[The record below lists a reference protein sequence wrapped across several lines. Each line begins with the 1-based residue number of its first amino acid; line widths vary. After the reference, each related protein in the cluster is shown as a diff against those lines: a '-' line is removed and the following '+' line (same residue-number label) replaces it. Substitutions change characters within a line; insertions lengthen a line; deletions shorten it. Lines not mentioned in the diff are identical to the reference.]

1 MIKQAVDIGP
11 GAFFVRIILAMIPC
25 FALWWFIGDWW
36 LQPAADIAEAILS
49 GLLPDS
55 VNSLKLADGTLQ
67 IVSNWGEVQ
76 GRLVPARAA
85 GYALAFESNVRV
97 LSYSVPFYFAL
108 QAALW
113 HWQPKKNIAISFVI
127 LYSVIT
133 LSIVFLCAKSVM
145 VGLGAAFMEANRY
158 WYASR
163 DFIALGFQLATLML
177 PVLVPVFCWTVT
189 NQSELQSL
197 FLSLSSKPKEN
208 ASAEQEVSE

>member
-113 HWQPKKNIAISFVI
+113 NWKPQKNIAISFVI

-177 PVLVPVFCWTVT
+177 PVLVPVFCWIVT

-208 ASAEQEVSE
+208 ANAEQEVSE